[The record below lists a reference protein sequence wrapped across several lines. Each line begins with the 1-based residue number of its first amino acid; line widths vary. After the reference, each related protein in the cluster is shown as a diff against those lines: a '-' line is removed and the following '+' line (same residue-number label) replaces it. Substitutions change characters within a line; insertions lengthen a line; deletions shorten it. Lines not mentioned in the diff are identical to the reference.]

1 MENSPISFP
10 CPACG
15 TKLTVPAHLAG
26 VTGPCPSC
34 SHQIQAPHS
43 PHSPKS
49 IPLAALPILPS
60 QAQTPTGLH
69 PSASTEDPLPPIRVL
84 ESDLAPTS
92 AVVDPELGQL
102 LARPSHVKRAT
113 EPRPKPPQPAADKPE
128 NSPVVPN
135 PSQKKSR
142 FTRLLFFILFI
153 AAATTIGSGV
163 VSFLRDQREKGQV
176 RYPISKIRVRT
187 ISPRSVAPHGPPDS
201 QKLPEPPIVTLPVS
215 PVPPPEQPVITD
227 PPPSSPDAVEP
238 KTPSQ
243 AATELL
249 KKFLA
254 AKTLQERLP
263 LVETQTP
270 ETALA
275 NSCLAAPFPK
285 AKEIFIETIE
295 NNAAQRIV
303 NYYHHVTFDTEDSS
317 KELQTILIQKRGTT
331 EPRVVVDPFLD
342 SYGGRLAAY
351 AKKPSD
357 QSETFRVTILP
368 QAACTNEAIP
378 NRENK
383 LTLKLL
389 AQDDAKEITLAYF
402 TKESKIAEMLEDGT
416 YSLSYG
422 KAKACTVILRWNT
435 EERPEAPYL
444 EVVTLKTL
452 DWNP

>member
-34 SHQIQAPHS
+34 SNQIQAPDS
-43 PHSPKS
+43 PQKLKS
-49 IPLAALPILPS
+49 IPLAALPTLPS
-60 QAQTPTGLH
+60 QAQTLTGLH
-69 PSASTEDPLPPIRVL
+69 PSSSTEDPLPPIRVS
-84 ESDLAPTS
+84 ESGLAPTR
-92 AVVDPELGQL
+92 AVVEPELGQL
-102 LARPSHVKRAT
+102 LDHPSHVERAT
-113 EPRPKPPQPAADKPE
+113 EPTPKPARPSANKPE
-128 NSPVVPN
+128 NSPTVPN

-142 FTRLLFFILFI
+142 FTRLLFFLLFI
-153 AAATTIGSGV
+153 AAAVTIGSGV
-163 VSFLRDQREKGQV
+163 VSFLRDQREKGQA
-176 RYPISKIRVRT
+176 RHPISKISVRT
-187 ISPRSVAPHGPPDS
+187 ISPRIIAPHGPPDS
-201 QKLPEPPIVTLPVS
+201 QKPPEVSIPILPIS
-215 PVPPPEQPVITD
+215 PVPPPDQPVITA
-227 PPPSSPDAVEP
+227 PPPSLPDAVEP
-238 KTPSQ
+238 QTPSQ
-243 AATELL
+243 AATEVLN
-249 KKFLA
+249 KFLA

-270 ETALA
+270 ETVLA
-275 NSCLAAPFPK
+275 KSCLADPFPM

-295 NNAAQRIV
+295 NNSAEQAV
-303 NYYHHVTFDTEDSS
+303 NYYHHVTFDTEDPS
-317 KELQTILIQKRGTT
+317 KELQTILIQKRGTSA
-331 EPRVVVDPFLD
+331 PRVIVDPFLD

-357 QSETFRVTILP
+357 QPGTFRVTILP

-402 TKESKIAEMLEDGT
+402 TKESKIAQMLEDGT

-422 KAKACTVILRWNT
+422 KAKACTVILRWNQ